1 MLKRFSFIF
10 LVCCAVQV
18 CCAQISVNA
27 GSDKTVCIN
36 GTALLG
42 GSPTAS
48 GGSAPYTYTWTP
60 TTFLNNASL
69 ANPTAAGYGADMTYT
84 VRVTDKNGATGFDV
98 INLKLD
104 LIHTF
109 NAGID
114 TGYCFGQMPGVIIG
128 APNNNNTSHNFSW
141 SPASGLNDPNATN
154 PLATP
159 SVNTV
164 YTLTVSDG
172 ICPNYT
178 TQVTVAAFMP
188 PPANAGND
196 TLIDEGSTITL
207 NGSGGLI
214 YWWQPDYNI
223 KYQTTPNPDV
233 WPTTTTTYTL
243 NVEDVHKCYA
253 YDTVRV
259 EVKSGDILFFYS
271 AFTPNGDGDNDH
283 FYIGNLEKYPD
294 NNLKIYNRYGKL
306 IYSATNYDN
315 TWDGSYLG
323 NKIPTG
329 TYFYIL
335 DDGKSRKYNGT
346 VTILR

>member
-1 MLKRFSFIF
+1 MLKRISFIF
-10 LVCCAVQV
+10 LFSLLFQFCF
-18 CCAQISVNA
+18 AQLSVNA
-27 GSDKTVCIN
+27 GGAKTVCIN
-36 GTALLG
+36 GSVLLG

-48 GGSAPYTYTWTP
+48 GGTAPYTYTWTP
-60 TTFLNNASL
+60 TTFLNNASS
-69 ANPTAAGYGADMTYT
+69 ANPTASGYNSSITYT
-84 VRVTDKNGATGFDV
+84 VRVTDKNGNTGSDV
-98 INLKLD
+98 VTLYLD
-104 LIHTF
+104 PIHTF

-128 APNNNNTSHNFSW
+128 ATNNNNTAHNFSW
-141 SPASGLNDPNATN
+141 LPQAGLSDPNATN

-159 SVNTV
+159 SITTT
-164 YTLTVSDG
+164 YTLQVSDG
-172 ICPNYT
+172 ICPNHI

-188 PPANAGND
+188 PPVDAGND
-196 TLIDEGSTITL
+196 TIIDEGNTITL

-214 YWWQPDYNI
+214 YWWQPYHNI
-223 KYQTTPNPDV
+223 KYQNTANPDV
-233 WPTTTTTYTL
+233 WPITTTVYTL
-243 NVEDVHKCYA
+243 AVEDVHRCYA

-259 EVKSGDILFFYS
+259 EVVPGSKLFFYS
-271 AFTPNGDGDNDH
+271 AFTPNGDGENDF

-315 TWDGSYLG
+315 TWNGTYLG
-323 NKIPTG
+323 NLIPTG

-335 DDGKSRKYNGT
+335 DDGKSKKYNGT